1 MPKCSA
7 AACVVLLSCLGSQV
21 GVAQAGPGQR
31 ALRLGPVANV
41 NFATFTGSDVTEA
54 SARTVF
60 SAGAAATL
68 SLGSSLFIQPQVLY
82 SMKGANATIGGD
94 AAVYKLSYVEFPLL
108 LGYRV
113 PRRGNGPRPYLVA
126 GPTVGFLLRCRGHL
140 AGTVNPPE
148 LDCDDNDEGVRTKS
162 TELGVTFGGGLEVPV
177 SGGLL
182 ALSARYGLGLTDIA
196 SVRNPRNA
204 GFSVGLGWSFS
215 VAR

>member
-1 MPKCSA
+1 MSKCSA
-7 AACVVLLSCLGSQV
+7 AACVVLLACVGAQV
-21 GVAQAGPGQR
+21 GLAQAGPQPR
-31 ALRLGPVANV
+31 ALWIGPVANV
-41 NFATFTGSDVTEA
+41 SFATFTGSDVTEA

-60 SAGAAATL
+60 SVGAAATVD
-68 SLGSSLFIQPQVLY
+68 LGSSLFFQPQALY

-94 AAVYKLSYVEFPLL
+94 AAVYKLSYAEFPLL

-113 PRRGNGPRPYLVA
+113 PLGGNGLRADLVA

-140 AGTVNPPE
+140 AGAVNPPE
-148 LDCDDNDEGVRTKS
+148 LDCNDNDEGVRTKS
-162 TELGVTFGGGLEVPV
+162 TEIGVTFGGGLEIPV
-177 SGGLL
+177 SGGTL

-215 VAR
+215 LAR